1 MSRVA
6 NKAHLR
12 ESHLV
17 AKLRSALAGN
27 DDDETGEAPLW
38 RAPCKVHGSQINYVC
53 A

>member
-6 NKAHLR
+6 NKAHLK

-27 DDDETGEAPLW
+27 DDETGEAPLW